1 MSHAGRGRA
10 PLVLFVV
17 ALIVRLGWVLLTGRH
32 ALAYSDDA
40 KADHDLAVNLV
51 ERHQFVT
58 VIDPPHRLDVPYATR
73 PPLTPLALA
82 AVYLVFGPHLLA
94 GQLLLAC
101 VGALSVVALYLLGAR
116 IFSEQVGIVAAVLA
130 ALYPFFVFL
139 SAVPL
144 TENLAILLYTILALC
159 LTKSDRAHT
168 PKHAAVTGCVLG
180 LAALNRPQILG
191 FVPLLAVLALV
202 ETAQPWAQRLR
213 WLGVTLACT
222 AAVAAPWV
230 IRNHSALGGWFP
242 ISLQG
247 GSVLYQGNNPYTQTA
262 LSRLEAGARGWYND
276 PRYGSELAG
285 LTPMEG
291 ERKQLRL
298 GMGFITEHP
307 GEALRYSAQKVK
319 IFFSA
324 YADPVA
330 RASWYPVFAV
340 SLLGF
345 FWTAKRWCQLMPIHL
360 LMFQTVLTAAIFTSM
375 PRFRAPVEPFFL
387 LMAAFALHQLWE
399 RRALV
404 GSYRL
409 PGGHGA
415 NTSARG
421 VD

>member
-1 MSHAGRGRA
+1 M
-10 PLVLFVV
+10 
-17 ALIVRLGWVLLTGRH
+17 T
-32 ALAYSDDA
+32 
-40 KADHDLAVNLV
+40 
-51 ERHQFVT
+51 T
-58 VIDPPHRLDVPYATR
+58 IDPPHRLDVPYATR

-191 FVPLLAVLALV
+191 FIPLLAVLPLV
-202 ETAQPWAQRLR
+202 ETVQPWAQRLR
-213 WLGVTLACT
+213 WLGVTVACT

-247 GSVLYQGNNPYTQTA
+247 GSALYQGNNPYTQTA

-276 PRYGSELAG
+276 PRYGTELAG
-285 LTPMEG
+285 LAPLEG
-291 ERKQLRL
+291 DRKQFHLAMAFVR
-298 GMGFITEHP
+298 EHP
-307 GEALRYSAQKVK
+307 AETLRYSAQKVT

-324 YADPVA
+324 YHDIVA
-330 RASWYPVFAV
+330 RASWYPVFAA

-345 FWTAKRWCQLMPIHL
+345 LWTAKRWRQLLPIL
-360 LMFQTVLTAAIFTSM
+360 LLILQTVLTAAIFTSM
-375 PRFRAPVEPFFL
+375 PRFRAPVEPLFL
-387 LMAAFALHQLWE
+387 LMAAFALQQLWQ
-399 RRALV
+399 RRPFL
-404 GSYRL
+404 RL
-409 PGGHGA
+409 PA
-415 NTSARG
+415 DR
-421 VD
+421 V